1 MSDPEPALLVVDD
14 EEINRYTLLRRL
26 ERAGYGNVATA
37 ENGRAALEMLRAGP
51 FDLLLLDIMMP
62 EVDGY
67 EVLRQVKSDLRLRH
81 MPVIMIS
88 AIDDIA
94 SVIRC
99 IELGAEDY
107 LPKPFNSVLLSAR
120 VGACLEKKRL
130 RDQETKFLEHVE
142 AERRRSDNLLNVILP
157 AEAVKELKAT
167 GTVRPRRY
175 EDVAVLF
182 CDIVGFTAYCERRTP
197 EEIVTQLQSLVGAFE
212 EISHA
217 HGMEKIKT
225 IGDAFMATAG
235 LLRHVESPLLAS
247 VRCGLDMAEAVQRIV
262 PDWRVR
268 VGVHIGP
275 VVAGIVG
282 NRQYLFDLWGDT
294 VNVASRLSDLGAG
307 NSVTMTYGAWTQVQ
321 RSCEGRLL
329 GAVDIKGKGRVD
341 IVECYGIRS

>member
-1 MSDPEPALLVVDD
+1 MSAPEPAILVVDD
-14 EEINRYTLLRRL
+14 EETNRYTLVRRL
-26 ERAGYGNVATA
+26 QRAGYANVATA
-37 ENGRAALEMLRAGP
+37 ENGRAALDMLRARP
-51 FDLLLLDIMMP
+51 FDLVLLDIMMP

-81 MPVIMIS
+81 VPVIMIS

-94 SVIRC
+94 SVVKC

-120 VGACLEKKRL
+120 IGACLEKKRL
-130 RDQETKFLEHVE
+130 RDQEAMFLEHVQ
-142 AERRRSDNLLNVILP
+142 AERKRSDSLLNVILP

-167 GTVRPRRY
+167 GAVQPRRY

-197 EEIVTQLQSLVGAFE
+197 EEIVTQLQALVGAFE
-212 EISHA
+212 EISHG

-247 VRCGLDMAEAVQRIV
+247 VRCGLDMAEAVQRVV

-294 VNVASRLSDLGAG
+294 VNVASRLSDLGDG
-307 NSVTMTYGAWTQVQ
+307 NTVTMTYGAWAQVQ
-321 RSCEGRLL
+321 HACEGRML
-329 GAVDIKGKGRVD
+329 GSVDIKGKGRIDV
-341 IVECYGIRS
+341 VECYAVRA

>member
-1 MSDPEPALLVVDD
+1 MTSPAPAILVVDD
-14 EEINRYTLLRRL
+14 EETNRYTLVRRL
-26 ERAGYGNVATA
+26 ERAGYADIATA
-37 ENGRAALEMLRAGP
+37 ENGRAALDMLRARP
-51 FDLLLLDIMMP
+51 FDLVMLDIMMP
-62 EVDGY
+62 ELDGY
-67 EVLRQVKSDLRLRH
+67 EVLRQLKVDMRLRH
-81 MPVIMIS
+81 VPVIMIS

-94 SVIRC
+94 SVVKC

-120 VGACLEKKRL
+120 IGASLEKKRL
-130 RDQETKFLEHVE
+130 RDQEAMFLEHVQ
-142 AERRRSDNLLNVILP
+142 AERKRSDSLLNVILP

-167 GTVRPRRY
+167 GAVQPRRY

-197 EEIVTQLQSLVGAFE
+197 EEIVTQLQALVGAFE
-212 EISHA
+212 EISHG

-235 LLRHVESPLLAS
+235 LLRHVESPLLSS
-247 VRCGLDMAEAVQRIV
+247 VRCGLDMAAAVRRVV

-294 VNVASRLSDLGAG
+294 VNVASRLSDLGDG
-307 NSVTMTYGAWTQVQ
+307 NTVTMTYGAWTQVQ
-321 RSCEGRLL
+321 HACEGRML
-329 GAVDIKGKGRVD
+329 GAVDIKGKGRIDV
-341 IVECYGIRS
+341 VECYAVRA